1 MRKLNTLRRQGQGL
15 VEYGLIL
22 VFIAVVV
29 AAVLGLVGDRL
40 VSFFSVITSMMPQP

>member
-1 MRKLNTLRRQGQGL
+1 MRKLNALRQQGQGL

-22 VFIAVVV
+22 VFITVVV
-29 AAVLGLVGDRL
+29 AIVLVLVGDQL